1 MKIPCRSEAAA
12 PKAVIRML
20 DRTILKLENTA
31 GETSTEQG
39 ILAFRCIKDVY
50 LPYSTL
56 SISLVPQQTDF
67 GTIRRVQLTV
77 RQTTVHD
84 GLADQVKLE
93 QKNGQSFLTIASR
106 GFTSL
111 LCQNELAKGLIA
123 KVSLDQLMKDYY
135 PFPTQIKWEPN
146 TDTSNYI
153 YDKENDTMWD
163 GVSNLCFKL
172 NGRYPYIGSTNTIR
186 LNLPVN
192 PTVYPFMNYT
202 IASVGSTQDFRSLVS
217 QYHMPDA
224 DGTEDTFLL
233 QNSKTTDLSIVRN
246 RQIPFDM
253 QYLRNP
259 AEALQFRMRY
269 SNRGWKSQFL
279 TFYGFRDGLQL
290 NDQFS
295 YAPLWSNRFISRME
309 ITGSR
314 KGIFTKLFAYYDD
327 WNNTDV

>member
-56 SISLVPQQTDF
+56 SISLVPQQMDF

-123 KVSLDQLMKDYY
+123 KISLDQLMKDYY

-153 YDKENDTMWD
+153 YVKENDTMWD

-224 DGTEDTFLL
+224 DGT
-233 QNSKTTDLSIVRN
+233 
-246 RQIPFDM
+246 
-253 QYLRNP
+253 
-259 AEALQFRMRY
+259 
-269 SNRGWKSQFL
+269 
-279 TFYGFRDGLQL
+279 
-290 NDQFS
+290 
-295 YAPLWSNRFISRME
+295 
-309 ITGSR
+309 
-314 KGIFTKLFAYYDD
+314 
-327 WNNTDV
+327 

>member
-153 YDKENDTMWD
+153 
-163 GVSNLCFKL
+163 
-172 NGRYPYIGSTNTIR
+172 
-186 LNLPVN
+186 
-192 PTVYPFMNYT
+192 
-202 IASVGSTQDFRSLVS
+202 
-217 QYHMPDA
+217 
-224 DGTEDTFLL
+224 
-233 QNSKTTDLSIVRN
+233 
-246 RQIPFDM
+246 
-253 QYLRNP
+253 
-259 AEALQFRMRY
+259 
-269 SNRGWKSQFL
+269 
-279 TFYGFRDGLQL
+279 
-290 NDQFS
+290 
-295 YAPLWSNRFISRME
+295 
-309 ITGSR
+309 
-314 KGIFTKLFAYYDD
+314 
-327 WNNTDV
+327 

>member
-123 KVSLDQLMKDYY
+123 KISLDQLMKDYY

-153 YDKENDTMWD
+153 YVKENDTMWD

-172 NGRYPYIGSTNTIR
+172 N
-186 LNLPVN
+186 
-192 PTVYPFMNYT
+192 F
-202 IASVGSTQDFRSLVS
+202 
-217 QYHMPDA
+217 
-224 DGTEDTFLL
+224 
-233 QNSKTTDLSIVRN
+233 TT
-246 RQIPFDM
+246 
-253 QYLRNP
+253 
-259 AEALQFRMRY
+259 
-269 SNRGWKSQFL
+269 G
-279 TFYGFRDGLQL
+279 
-290 NDQFS
+290 
-295 YAPLWSNRFISRME
+295 
-309 ITGSR
+309 
-314 KGIFTKLFAYYDD
+314 
-327 WNNTDV
+327 